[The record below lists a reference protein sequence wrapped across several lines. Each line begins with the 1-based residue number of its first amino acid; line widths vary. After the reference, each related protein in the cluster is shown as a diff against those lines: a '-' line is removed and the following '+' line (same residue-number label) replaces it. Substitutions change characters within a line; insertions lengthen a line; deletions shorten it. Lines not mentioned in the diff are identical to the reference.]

1 MKEVIDTR
9 FLIEHFY
16 SNKIETK
23 QKTIQKLEELIRN
36 KEGILPTITLCET
49 IQITC
54 QKRGREE
61 AEIRHLSLIKSG
73 LKIQNIDQN
82 IAKEAA
88 LLKCKYKNAP
98 LGDCLIAATA
108 IINKA
113 KILSDDPHYD
123 TIKEIKRTWI

>member
-16 SNKIETK
+16 SNKTETK
-23 QKTIQKLEELIRN
+23 QKTTQKLKELIRN

-123 TIKEIKRTWI
+123 TIKEITRTWI